1 MSTGHNHKS
10 VPTVAAL
17 VIVILL
23 LTIAFSLS

>member
-1 MSTGHNHKS
+1 MSTGHNHQG

-17 VIVILL
+17 VIVIIL

>member
-1 MSTGHNHKS
+1 MSTGHSRKE

-23 LTIAFSLS
+23 LSLSWAIS